1 MDTNIF
7 QRLRD
12 ASGLYE
18 RHLGV
23 SLEGLDGQAWPA
35 LLDAAA
41 LRHLLTH
48 ANGIVDEQY
57 LTAVPASRLQ
67 LGQRVHV
74 GRAEAESALNAATS
88 LAQALLAALDSSTAP
103 V

>member
-1 MDTNIF
+1 MA
-7 QRLRD
+7 RR
-12 ASGLYE
+12 
-18 RHLGV
+18 
-23 SLEGLDGQAWPA
+23 WPA

-57 LTAVPASRLQ
+57 STAVPASRLK

-74 GRAEAESALNAATS
+74 GRAEANATGFRH
-88 LAQALLAALDSSTAP
+88 LGLDGRFP
-103 V
+103 FW